1 MIDSDILRIMMS
13 SFYVQI
19 AKALVRLHVY
29 AGLMPVLLLPIDWV
43 AYTCISGGSR
53 TTYAGGA

>member
-19 AKALVRLHVY
+19 AKALVRLYVY
-29 AGLMPVLLLPIDWV
+29 EGLMPVLLLPIDWV
-43 AYTCISGGSR
+43 AYTCILVVLSLKR
-53 TTYAGGA
+53 

>member
-19 AKALVRLHVY
+19 AKALVRLHVH

-43 AYTCISGGSR
+43 AYTCILVVLSLKR
-53 TTYAGGA
+53 